1 MEVYD
6 EAGVLVG
13 GIRSSGSDSGD
24 GAADGG
30 FSERQRWILT
40 QLAGDIKLMRRQVE
54 AHFGISAR
62 TAKRELNGLVEAGII
77 EYDRSEPPGHYVL
90 CA

>member
-1 MEVYD
+1 
-6 EAGVLVG
+6 
-13 GIRSSGSDSGD
+13 
-24 GAADGG
+24 
-30 FSERQRWILT
+30 
-40 QLAGDIKLMRRQVE
+40 MRRQVE
-54 AHFGISAR
+54 AHFRISAR